1 MRTTPSARAL
11 RLAAVLTT
19 AVAVFGCSDDDDASD
34 SAPGAASSAPA
45 AGTSGTTA
53 AVATS
58 AAQTTAP
65 PGTEPATT
73 AAQTTAAQ
81 TTAPPASDPATTA
94 AAEGIT
100 YTSPEGDYSAV
111 FPSPPTEQTQPQEL
125 PDGTVMDLVIAGV
138 ETDELFVG
146 TARGQYPEEMIVDV
160 PAALQGAQDLAI
172 ANVGGTL
179 VGSRDLELQGR
190 PGRQFRASFTVNGQ
204 PGTLL
209 QRVYFDGPVI
219 YQNIVTGAGEL
230 TFQDPAIAAFF
241 ESFRFTEG

>member
-1 MRTTPSARAL
+1 MRTTPPPRAL
-11 RLAAVLTT
+11 RLAAVLTA

-34 SAPGAASSAPA
+34 SAPGAATSAPA
-45 AGTSGTTA
+45 TGTPGTTA

-73 AAQTTAAQ
+73 AAQTTA
-81 TTAPPASDPATTA
+81 PPASEPATTA
-94 AAEGIT
+94 SAEGVA
-100 YTSPEGDYSAV
+100 YTSPEGDYTAV
-111 FPSPPTEQTQPQEL
+111 FPSQPTEQTQPQEL
-125 PDGTVMDLVIAGV
+125 PDGTVMVLAIAGV
-138 ETDELFVG
+138 ETEELFVG
-146 TARGQYPEEMIVDV
+146 TARGQYPDGTVLDV

-179 VGSRDLELQGR
+179 VGSRELELQGR
-190 PGRQFRASFTVNGQ
+190 PGRQFRASLTVNGQ

-209 QRVYFDGPVI
+209 QRVYFDGPVL

-230 TFQDPAIAAFF
+230 TFQDPAVAAFF
-241 ESFRFTEG
+241 DSFRFTDG